1 MVELLFM
8 NVYIFEIM
16 DYIKFIKKLMFIKM
30 NEIVRFLDFDIDF

>member
-30 NEIVRFLDFDIDF
+30 NVIVRFLDFDIDF

>member
-30 NEIVRFLDFDIDF
+30 NEIFRF